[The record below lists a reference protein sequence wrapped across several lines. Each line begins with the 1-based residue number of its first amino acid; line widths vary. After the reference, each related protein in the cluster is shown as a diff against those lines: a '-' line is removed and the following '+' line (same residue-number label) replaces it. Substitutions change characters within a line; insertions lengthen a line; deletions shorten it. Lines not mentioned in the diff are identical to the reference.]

1 MVRMSLR
8 AVNLGMLLCA
18 VAMSLAACG
27 GTPKPPPDPDL
38 VADPPMGDEA
48 GIEHGAAQTDY
59 QRALAY
65 IDKERWD
72 EAKLLLT
79 RVTTASPDNADAH
92 NYLGLVLEKQNDP
105 TGAEKSYLAALALKP
120 GLVMSAVNV
129 SGMYLSAKPPRV
141 DEALKILEKAAAA
154 VPDDAGLL
162 TNLGFARASKG
173 DVAGSAKAYQAAIA
187 KADSVDLRLS
197 LANVYFDAK
206 QYDQA
211 VPHAKKVLEMAKG
224 NDPNTF
230 VSVGFMFTA
239 GEAFDACITAFDRAI
254 KLNGSEADWFVR
266 RGLCKARLRNEDAA
280 AEDFQAAIRLQSK
293 YAPPYYY
300 LGVIQHHQQKLD
312 SAEFSFQKAIEY
324 GKDTS
329 IGKLAAKKLRE
340 MKSGKP

>member
-1 MVRMSLR
+1 MVPMSLR
-8 AVNLGMLLCA
+8 AVNLGVLLCA

-105 TGAEKSYLAALALKP
+105 AGAEKSYLAALALKP

-141 DEALKILEKAAAA
+141 DEALKILEKAVAV
-154 VPDDAGLL
+154 VPDDVGLL
-162 TNLGFARASKG
+162 TNLGFARAAKG

-187 KADSVDLRLS
+187 KADSLDLRLS

-206 QYDQA
+206 QYEQA

-224 NDPNTF
+224 DAKVFAN
-230 VSVGFMFTA
+230 VGFMFEY
-239 GEAFDACITAFDRAI
+239 GKSFEECVKAFDRAL
-254 KLNGSEADWFVR
+254 KLKADEPDWLLR
-266 RGLCKARLRNEDAA
+266 RGRCKHGLGNDDAA
-280 AEDFQAAIRLQSK
+280 LEDYSASIRVKPDFAAG
-293 YAPPYYY
+293 Y
-300 LGVIQHHQQKLD
+300 LYMGMVQREQQKLQ
-312 SAEFSFQKAIEY
+312 SAEFSLQKAVEY
-324 GKDTS
+324 GKDTP
-329 IGKLAAKKLRE
+329 IGKLAAKKLHDLQR
-340 MKSGKP
+340 GRP

>member
-8 AVNLGMLLCA
+8 AVTLGTLLCA
-18 VAMSLAACG
+18 VAMSSAACG
-27 GTPKPPPDPDL
+27 GAPKPPPDPDL

-79 RVTTASPDNADAH
+79 RVTTTSPDNADAH
-92 NYLGLVLEKQNDP
+92 NYLGLVLEKQNDAA
-105 TGAEKSYLAALALKP
+105 GAEKSYLAALALKP
-120 GLVMSAVNV
+120 GLVMSATNL

-141 DEALKILEKAAAA
+141 DEALKVLEKAATI
-154 VPDDAGLL
+154 VPDDVPML
-162 TNLGFARASKG
+162 TNLGYARGAKG

-187 KADSVDLRLS
+187 KADSVDLRMA

-206 QYDQA
+206 QYEQA
-211 VPHAKKVLEMAKG
+211 VPHAKKVLDMAKG

-239 GEAFDACITAFDRAI
+239 GEAFDACVSAFDRAI
-254 KLNGSEADWFVR
+254 KLKGSEPDWFVR
-266 RGLCKARLRNEDAA
+266 RGLCKARLHNEDPA

-293 YAPPYYY
+293 FAPAYYY
-300 LGVIQHHQQKLD
+300 LGLIQHHQQKLD